1 MSKVGIIIRREYLS
15 RVKSRNFIVSTILVP
30 LFPLIIIGVVF
41 LLITINDNESISVGV
56 NDQYGGVEQVLKS
69 GESTKFTFMEDSE
82 YRKAEA
88 DLKRNVGSYS
98 VLVQIP
104 ADVEDRKSISV
115 VYSKNPNMSVVGRIE
130 SLVGDLVSQNK
141 ERRLAERI
149 GDDSLMA
156 EFYATR
162 VEINSNN
169 IKITESGDT
178 KADSFAEALSFLGYL
193 LGIFMFMLVQM
204 YGSMVGQSVLEEKS
218 NKIVEVILATVRPF
232 QLLMGKIV
240 GVSLVGLTQIAVW
253 ATIGVLF
260 MFIGSTTI
268 LPAMGVNTD
277 LKNPTEQLSQHI
289 ADGGIA
295 GAEMTAKTIAPAND
309 ISRMINQFFS
319 INWFK
324 ILGFGSL
331 FLIFGFLMFSSL
343 YAMIGAISDSPEQM
357 GQYNLVVMSPM
368 LLSMMMLQVVMMN
381 PDGAVATFVSY
392 FPLTSPMCM
401 MSRMAFDTPIYE
413 ILISLSILIITCLA
427 IQYFTSR
434 VYRATILSRGVK
446 LTWKNFKRWIK

>member
-1 MSKVGIIIRREYLS
+1 MNKLGIVIQREYLS
-15 RVKSRNFIVSTILVP
+15 RIKSRNFIISTILVP

-41 LLITINDNESISVGV
+41 LLMTINDNEDVSVGV
-56 NDQYGGVEQVLKS
+56 NDQYGGIETVLKS
-69 GESTKFTFMEDSE
+69 SESTKYVFMEESE
-82 YRKAEA
+82 YSKAVEA
-88 DLKRNVGSYS
+88 LKQNVGAYS

-115 VYSKNPNMSVVGRIE
+115 VYSKNPNMSVVSRIE
-130 SLVGDLVSQNK
+130 SAIGDLVSNNK
-141 ERRLAERI
+141 EQRLAERV
-149 GDDSLMA
+149 GDESLMA
-156 EFYATR
+156 EFYATQ
-162 VEINSNN
+162 VKIKSNN
-169 IKITESGDT
+169 VKVTESGDT

-218 NKIVEVILATVRPF
+218 NKIVELILASVRPF

-260 MFIGSTTI
+260 MTVGSATI
-268 LPAMGVNTD
+268 LPTMGVNTD
-277 LKNPTEQLSQHI
+277 FQNPTEQLGQHI
-289 ADGGIA
+289 TDGGMA
-295 GAEMTAKTIAPAND
+295 GADMTAKASTPADD
-309 ISRMINQFFS
+309 ISKMINQFLS

-324 ILGFGSL
+324 ILGFGFL

-368 LLSMMMLQVVMMN
+368 ILSMMMLQVVMMN

-413 ILISLSILIITCLA
+413 ILISLSILIVTCLA

-446 LTWKNFKRWIK
+446 LNWRNFKRWIT